1 MQDAKIKYF
10 FYGDYIMSLTQ
21 KNTSKSV
28 KLLLLFVASSFL
40 DVLLDGLWYF
50 MIIYAIIQLADYFQ
64 GY

>member
-1 MQDAKIKYF
+1 
-10 FYGDYIMSLTQ
+10 MSLTQ